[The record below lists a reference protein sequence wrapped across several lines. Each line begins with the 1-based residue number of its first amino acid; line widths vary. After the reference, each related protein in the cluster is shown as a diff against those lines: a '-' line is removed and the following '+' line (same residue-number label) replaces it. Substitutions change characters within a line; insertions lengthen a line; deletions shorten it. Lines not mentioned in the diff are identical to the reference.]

1 MKERRNGEITW
12 EEKEKKWRNNMGR
25 NWNEREG

>member
-25 NWNEREG
+25 KREEMEK